1 VDLEKFFDRVNHDVL
16 MSRLEKRIGDSRL
29 LRVIRRYLEAGVMAD
44 GVVVERYEGTPQGGP
59 LSPPLANVLL
69 DEVDQALERS
79 GHTFVRYADD
89 CNVYVRSKRA
99 GERLMEHL
107 RELYARLR
115 LRVNEDRSAVA
126 RAWDRKFLGYSFWVA
141 PGRQVKRRVAP
152 KALDGFKER
161 IRQITS
167 RNGGRSLPKVVEE
180 LRTYL
185 LGWKAYFRL
194 ADTPGVFRDLD
205 QWIARR
211 LRMVQLKQWKNPP
224 TVFRELR
231 RRGVPERIARA
242 AAAWGRRWWGHS
254 KHGALNTALPG
265 KLFEQMDL
273 VRFAPY

>member
-1 VDLEKFFDRVNHDVL
+1 VNHDVL

-29 LRVIRRYLEAGVMAD
+29 LRVIRRYLEAGVLAD
-44 GVVVERYEGTPQGGP
+44 GVVAERHEGTPQGGP
-59 LSPPLANVLL
+59 LSPLLANVLL

-79 GHTFVRYADD
+79 GHAFVRYADD
-89 CNVYVRSKRA
+89 CNVYVRSTRA
-99 GERLMEHL
+99 GERVMEHL
-107 RELYARLR
+107 RGLYAKLR
-115 LRVNEDRSAVA
+115 LRVNEDKSAVA

-141 PGRQVKRRVAP
+141 PGREVKRRVAP
-152 KALDGFKER
+152 KALDEFKER

-180 LRTYL
+180 LRAYL

-211 LRMVQLKQWKNPP
+211 LRMVQLKQWKHPP

-242 AAAWGRRWWGHS
+242 AAAWGRRWWGLS

-265 KLFEQMDL
+265 KLFEQMGL
-273 VRFAPY
+273 VRLQPH